1 MNEDLDNIDSLKLE
15 LQQTR
20 EELGTTRK
28 VLAEAQSS
36 EANLRTIIDKIPT
49 FAWAGL
55 PDGSKEFFSQR
66 WLDYTGLSADKA
78 LGWGW
83 KAAIHPDDLSSV
95 VEQLKSLE
103 AAEKAGVIEA
113 RLRRHDGAYR
123 WFLFRM
129 EPFLN
134 EQGKLIKWYG
144 TSTDVDDQRKAEAKL
159 LQSERNLAE
168 GQRLTKTGS
177 WVLDLSTGETD
188 WSVETCRIFG
198 FPDPPPSPHYSEFLN
213 RVHPE
218 HRNAVDRGLRESFE
232 TEEPRP
238 LEYRFILPDGTEK
251 QIKTISQPV
260 RNDDDEIMLMG
271 TIMDVT
277 EQKATEES
285 LQASEIFARGQLN
298 ALTRTLEY
306 LAAEPDADRLL
317 EHVLRTITEQL
328 GAHSCGVWRRFGSA
342 DLMDFDC
349 AFEGGRLVTDSE
361 VKVAAIDPALPLPG
375 IGLPG
380 SIAATGEPTLVEDIR
395 EGPLTA
401 WREYLIEQGVVTIL
415 FLPTGIAGRIEG
427 VLSIRFSRK
436 RTFCFGEIELAQAL
450 AIQVM
455 LAMQLRRLSDQ
466 NRQATLT
473 AERNR
478 LARDIHDTLAQG
490 FTGVIMQLEAAKGA
504 AAKGGL
510 VDAETHIDRA
520 NALARSSLEEARRSV
535 RALRPQSLRDGNLC
549 EALADLLKKM
559 SDSTHL
565 TATFRVEGEQ
575 RAIPEDWEEGLLRIT
590 QESLTNTIK
599 HARAKNF
606 RAKLV
611 FGSRK
616 TELQITDDGI
626 GYDPYSEHDGFGLLG
641 MNERV
646 DRMGGEFVISSQPGW
661 GTKIVIT
668 LQYHKKPVDFGY
680 AE

>member
-1 MNEDLDNIDSLKLE
+1 MSLMNNEATDINSLKLE
-15 LQQTR
+15 LEQTR
-20 EELGTTRK
+20 EALHSLRQELDEVR
-28 VLAEAQSS
+28 SS
-36 EANLRTIIDKIPT
+36 EDRLRTIIDKIPT

-66 WLDYTGLSADKA
+66 WLDYTGLTADKA

-95 VEQLKSLE
+95 VTQLRVLE
-103 AAEKAGVIEA
+103 TAEKAGVIEA

-123 WFLFRM
+123 WFQFKM

-134 EQGKLIKWYG
+134 DAGRLIKWYG
-144 TSTDVDDQRKAEAKL
+144 ISTDVDDQRKAEAKL

-177 WVLDLSTGETD
+177 WVLDLKTGQTD

-198 FPDPPPSPHYSEFLN
+198 FPDPPPSPHYSEFLA

-218 HRNAVDRGLRESFE
+218 HRDAVNRGLRESFE
-232 TEEPRP
+232 TGEPRP
-238 LEYRFILPDGTEK
+238 LEYEFILPDGTTK
-251 QIKTISQPV
+251 QIKTVSEPV
-260 RNDDDEIMLMG
+260 RNTSGAILLMG

-277 EQKATEES
+277 EQKAAEES

-306 LAAEPDADRLL
+306 LSAEPDSDKLL

-328 GAHSCGVWRRFGSA
+328 GAHSCGVWRRIEASG
-342 DLMDFDC
+342 LMSFDC
-349 AFEGGRLVTDSE
+349 AFEAGRLVTDSKIN
-361 VKVAAIDPALPLPG
+361 VTAIDPALPLPG
-375 IGLPG
+375 IGLQG
-380 SIAATGEPTLVEDIR
+380 SSSAIGQPTLLADIR
-395 EGPLTA
+395 EGPLSA
-401 WREYLIEQGVVTIL
+401 WREYLIAQGVVTIL
-415 FLPTGIAGRIEG
+415 FLPTGIAGRVEG
-427 VLSIRFSRK
+427 VLSIRFSQK
-436 RTFCFGEIELAQAL
+436 RTFCFGEVELAQAL

-455 LAMQLRRLSDQ
+455 LAMQLRQ

-504 AAKGGL
+504 AAKGTLEG
-510 VDAETHIDRA
+510 AQAHIDRA
-520 NALARSSLEEARRSV
+520 NALARTSLEEARRSV
-535 RALRPQSLRDGNLC
+535 RALRPRSLRDGNLC

-559 SDSTHL
+559 SDSTQL
-565 TATFRVEGEQ
+565 TATFRVEGEH
-575 RAIPEDWEEGLLRIT
+575 RTIPEEWEDDLLRIT

-599 HARAKNF
+599 HAHAKNF
-606 RAKLV
+606 RAKLA
-611 FGSRK
+611 FGVQK
-616 TELQITDDGI
+616 TELQIADDGQ
-626 GYDPYSEHDGFGLLG
+626 GFDPQDDHDGFGLIG
-641 MNERV
+641 MRERV
-646 DRMGGEFVISSQPGW
+646 ERMGGEFSISSQLRW
-661 GTKIVIT
+661 GTKIVIVLHHFEKT
-668 LQYHKKPVDFGY
+668 DPK
-680 AE
+680 